1 MGKPAAQNLRR
12 ERIWQVVSRIPR
24 GTVASYGQIARLA
37 ELPGYARFVG
47 HVLKSLPPG
56 SRLPWHRVVN
66 SQGRLSFAPG
76 SPQYQRQKDLLEG
89 EGVVFINGRFSLRRF
104 GWDGVPVADQAN
116 SGRVPG

>member
-1 MGKPAAQNLRR
+1 MGKSTHQDLRR
-12 ERIWQVVSRIPR
+12 ERIWQVVNSIPR
-24 GTVASYGQIARLA
+24 GKVASYGQVARLA

-56 SRLPWHRVVN
+56 SRLPWHRVAN
-66 SQGRLSFAPG
+66 SQGRLSFPPG
-76 SPQYQRQKDLLEG
+76 SPQYLRQKGLLER

-104 GWDGVPVADQAN
+104 GWDGIPRQDDAS